1 MKKQGLIVLV
11 FLLATV
17 FTMNA
22 QKNGWGGT
30 ASLIYASNGDLVADA
45 TNTFENKGKGGAG
58 FNVGVYGNLNFGMIY
73 IRPKLVYSQTSSSYD
88 LYEDPSSKKF
98 KLSSLDL
105 PVLVGIK
112 IIKPISFVIGPAF
125 KYIISSDIE
134 DVTFKDIESDVTVG
148 LNVGVAVIIG
158 RIGIDLI
165 YERGFSENEASFID
179 DETNGYT
186 LDTRP
191 QQFLVSLSYR
201 FSGSKK

>member
-1 MKKQGLIVLV
+1 MKKQLLIYFA
-11 FLLATV
+11 FLFATV
-17 FTMNA
+17 FTVNA
-22 QKNGWGGT
+22 QKNGWGAT

-58 FNVGVYGNLNFGMIY
+58 FNVGVYGNLNFGLIY

-98 KLSSLDL
+98 KLSSIDL

-112 IIKPISFVIGPAF
+112 IIKPISLVVGPAF

-134 DVTFKDIESDVTVG
+134 DVTFEEIESDVTVG

-179 DETNGYT
+179 DQTDDGYT

-201 FSGSKK
+201 FNESK

>member
-1 MKKQGLIVLV
+1 MKKQLLICFA
-11 FLLATV
+11 FLFATV
-17 FTMNA
+17 FTVNA
-22 QKNGWGGT
+22 QKNGWGAT

-58 FNVGVYGNLNFGMIY
+58 FNVGVYGNLNFGLIY

-98 KLSSLDL
+98 KLSSIDL

-112 IIKPISFVIGPAF
+112 IIKPISLVVGPAF

-134 DVTFKDIESDVTVG
+134 DVTFEEIESDVTVG

-179 DETNGYT
+179 DQTDGYT

-201 FSGSKK
+201 FNESK

>member
-1 MKKQGLIVLV
+1 MKKQLLICLA
-11 FLLATV
+11 FFLATV
-17 FTMNA
+17 FTVNA

-58 FNVGVYGNLNFGMIY
+58 FNVGVYGNLNFGLIY

-98 KLSSLDL
+98 KLSSIDL

-112 IIKPISFVIGPAF
+112 IIKPISLVVGPAF

-134 DVTFKDIESDVTVG
+134 DVTFEEIESDVTVG

-165 YERGFSENEASFID
+165 YDRGFSENEASFID
-179 DETNGYT
+179 DNTNAEYT

-201 FSGSKK
+201 FNESK

>member
-1 MKKQGLIVLV
+1 MKKQLLIC
-11 FLLATV
+11 FAFFLATV
-17 FTMNA
+17 FTVNA

-30 ASLIYASNGDLVADA
+30 ASLIYASNGNLIDEAGDII
-45 TNTFENKGKGGAG
+45 ESKGDGGVG
-58 FNVGVYGNLNFGMIY
+58 FNVGVYGNLNLGLVY

-88 LYEDPSSKKF
+88 IGTGMSENF
-98 KLSSLDL
+98 KLSTLDL

-112 IIKPISFVIGPAF
+112 IIKPISFVLGPAF
-125 KYIISSDIE
+125 KYIIDSDLGGQS
-134 DVTFKDIESDVTVG
+134 FESINNDVTVG

-165 YERGFSENEASFID
+165 YDRGFSENEASFID
-179 DETNGYT
+179 DNTNAEYT

-201 FSGSKK
+201 FNESK

>member
-1 MKKQGLIVLV
+1 MKKQLLICFA
-11 FLLATV
+11 FLFATV
-17 FTMNA
+17 FTVNA

-58 FNVGVYGNLNFGMIY
+58 FNVGVYGNLNFGLIY

-98 KLSSLDL
+98 KLSSIDL

-112 IIKPISFVIGPAF
+112 IIKPISLVVGPAF

-134 DVTFKDIESDVTVG
+134 DVTFEEIESDVTVG

-179 DETNGYT
+179 DQTDGYT

-201 FSGSKK
+201 FNESK

>member
-1 MKKQGLIVLV
+1 MKKQLLICFA
-11 FLLATV
+11 FLFATV
-17 FTMNA
+17 FTVNA

-58 FNVGVYGNLNFGMIY
+58 FNVGVYGNLNFGLIY

-98 KLSSLDL
+98 KLSSIDL

-112 IIKPISFVIGPAF
+112 IIKPISLVVGPAF

-134 DVTFKDIESDVTVG
+134 DVTFEEIESDVTVG

-179 DETNGYT
+179 DQTDDGYT

-201 FSGSKK
+201 FNESK